1 MDSERQPL
9 VSILIRFIYVSVRKR
24 IEDPDLFPLRFNYD
38 LLNLKVEIGVDLK
51 DSMFTI
57 KLDGIAYRDL
67 QYQDYFRSIHSRDGL
82 SGDVLLNDV

>member
-1 MDSERQPL
+1 M
-9 VSILIRFIYVSVRKR
+9 VSILITFIYVYFRKR
-24 IEDPDLFPLRFNYD
+24 IEAPDLFPLRFHYD
-38 LLNLKVEIGVDLK
+38 ILNLKVEIGVDLK

-67 QYQDYFRSIHSRDGL
+67 LYQDYFRNINSRDGL